1 MGKSFLFNS
10 RLCVTPTVASR
21 AETDTSIESIE
32 QLVSNYANS
41 WTDVMYDGN
50 VFPQNYIKVVNSSN
64 EIVAYE
70 VSFCDRFTLEPM
82 GYVVLSTDLS
92 LENPVIEYTLDGN
105 DIYSQQSVNNP
116 SELSINHF
124 EDMYSSYDNILIS
137 DNMITYSTAEAGS
150 NAVYSIPCYPSANSG
165 PTITGGLTSGTVGT
179 VKKTYCIEGSS
190 ELSFYRGIDFENS
203 GVNCAPTALTNLV
216 FYYDSLPEING
227 LIYNNPLW
235 TYSRICSLAGF
246 DGTRGLYNDEMIDA
260 LEEYVNERNF
270 NISIDDYWKDWW
282 SDFTRDIN
290 NDQPVLVSIQGN
302 NSSQEWVAHAVVA
315 LGYVE
320 TDGDKYLRVAD
331 GLTTSQRYLNYDYY
345 GVHEG
350 VRVRIS

>member
-41 WTDVMYDGN
+41 WADVMYDGN

-116 SELSINHF
+116 SEL
-124 EDMYSSYDNILIS
+124 
-137 DNMITYSTAEAGS
+137 
-150 NAVYSIPCYPSANSG
+150 
-165 PTITGGLTSGTVGT
+165 
-179 VKKTYCIEGSS
+179 
-190 ELSFYRGIDFENS
+190 S

-270 NISIDDYWKDWW
+270 NISIDDYWKD
-282 SDFTRDIN
+282 
-290 NDQPVLVSIQGN
+290 
-302 NSSQEWVAHAVVA
+302 
-315 LGYVE
+315 
-320 TDGDKYLRVAD
+320 
-331 GLTTSQRYLNYDYY
+331 
-345 GVHEG
+345 
-350 VRVRIS
+350 

>member
-41 WTDVMYDGN
+41 WADVMYDGN

-137 DNMITYSTAEAGS
+137 DNMITGAYYSVLKHTAILKAEAVLFIHFRS
-150 NAVYSIPCYPSANSG
+150 QLPAP
-165 PTITGGLTSGTVGT
+165 GT
-179 VKKTYCIEGSS
+179 
-190 ELSFYRGIDFENS
+190 
-203 GVNCAPTALTNLV
+203 P
-216 FYYDSLPEING
+216 
-227 LIYNNPLW
+227 
-235 TYSRICSLAGF
+235 
-246 DGTRGLYNDEMIDA
+246 
-260 LEEYVNERNF
+260 
-270 NISIDDYWKDWW
+270 
-282 SDFTRDIN
+282 
-290 NDQPVLVSIQGN
+290 SIQ
-302 NSSQEWVAHAVVA
+302 
-315 LGYVE
+315 
-320 TDGDKYLRVAD
+320 
-331 GLTTSQRYLNYDYY
+331 
-345 GVHEG
+345 
-350 VRVRIS
+350 